1 LGIQEDIFEDFF
13 DRLEKDAEFPN
24 EIVEKLRKLWESDE
38 IASKEKILKALTG
51 GIEDTSNNQ
60 GH

>member
-1 LGIQEDIFEDFF
+1 MGIQEDIFEDFF